1 MRASVIDAA
10 ASCGLVFDTV
20 ARLSGPSMGER
31 RNLTALDADRIDH
44 AQLFERLP
52 ALHSVEVRQATAPV
66 TLSRDKVRIAFWNAE
81 RCKYLNAS
89 AALLGGVDLEAI
101 LLAEMDDGM
110 ARSGQHHTTRELA
123 DRLDAGYAFGVEFVE
138 LALGDARE
146 RAWHAGQD
154 NEHGLHGGA
163 IVSRLE
169 MMRPALLRL
178 ETTGRWWS
186 GALKGERRIGGRIAV
201 AVTVRVDGCDVAL
214 VSTHLE
220 SHSDPDDRAEQVRVL
235 LDGIERYAPGK
246 PVVLAGDFNTA
257 TLGSDQDTRNAER
270 KRLADEDPDRFL
282 RPERFEPL
290 FAVAESRGYDWLS
303 CNEIGTATQRTR
315 PDGTPRPP
323 HGRIDWF
330 FVRGIEASDP
340 RTVGAV
346 DADGTAISDHEILTV
361 TIGPKR

>member
-1 MRASVIDAA
+1 
-10 ASCGLVFDTV
+10 
-20 ARLSGPSMGER
+20 MGER

-214 VSTHLE
+214 VFHPSGESFRSGRSSRTGARSSRRHRTICARETGSASRRLQYTQPSAAIRTH
-220 SHSDPDDRAEQVRVL
+220 
-235 LDGIERYAPGK
+235 
-246 PVVLAGDFNTA
+246 A
-257 TLGSDQDTRNAER
+257 TPNGSGWLMKIRIVFSGP
-270 KRLADEDPDRFL
+270 KG
-282 RPERFEPL
+282 FEPL
-290 FAVAESRGYDWLS
+290 FAVAGIARLRL
-303 CNEIGTATQRTR
+303 ALLQRDR
-315 PDGTPRPP
+315 YGNPANPARWHAASAPWPDRLVFSSAASRPP
-323 HGRIDWF
+323 IREPSVPSMPTERRFPITRF
-330 FVRGIEASDP
+330 
-340 RTVGAV
+340 
-346 DADGTAISDHEILTV
+346 
-361 TIGPKR
+361 